1 MNRDAAT
8 AIARLFDAFPQSAAN
23 PDLTLDTFE
32 RILDGV
38 PDQVIIDTVK
48 RFLAGDVADQSI
60 RFAPSIAEFNREARR
75 IADLRSYAEKPRL
88 PSPKNYRSTGL
99 LPFEMRA
106 EQHRQKFEGWDM
118 VAENVSYDRFWSM
131 HKAGEL
137 PEGSTWSAA
146 LNGKVFVPKKVA

>member
-23 PDLTLDTFE
+23 PDLTLDTFD

-60 RFAPSIAEFNREARR
+60 RFAPSIGMGFCVGCSALPCS
-75 IADLRSYAEKPRL
+75 LR
-88 PSPKNYRSTGL
+88 
-99 LPFEMRA
+99 
-106 EQHRQKFEGWDM
+106 Q
-118 VAENVSYDRFWSM
+118 
-131 HKAGEL
+131 
-137 PEGSTWSAA
+137 
-146 LNGKVFVPKKVA
+146 

>member
-1 MNRDAAT
+1 MNQAA
-8 AIARLFDAFPQSAAN
+8 ANEIARLFNEFPNRDGN
-23 PDLTLDTFE
+23 PDLTLDTFDMVL
-32 RILDGV
+32 RGV
-38 PDQVIIDTVK
+38 PDQIIIETAR
-48 RFLAGDVADQSI
+48 RFCDGSVEGQSLD
-60 RFAPSIAEFNREARR
+60 RPPTSARFNREARR

-88 PSPKNYRSTGL
+88 PSPGGYRSTGL

-106 EQHRQKFEGWDM
+106 EQHRQKFEGWDV